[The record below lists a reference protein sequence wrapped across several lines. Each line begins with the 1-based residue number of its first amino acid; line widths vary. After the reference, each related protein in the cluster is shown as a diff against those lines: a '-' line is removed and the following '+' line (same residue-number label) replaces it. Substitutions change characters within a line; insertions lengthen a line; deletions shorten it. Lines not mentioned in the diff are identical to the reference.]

1 MDIKWRK
8 MHMKLLNK
16 TQNKKN
22 WREYEQIRAKKIAEN
37 IPPDYTKKDDKP
49 LTFSSKSD
57 INVL

>member
-1 MDIKWRK
+1 

-22 WREYEQIRAKKIAEN
+22 WREYEQKRAKKIAEN
-37 IPPDYTKKDDKP
+37 IPPDFTKKDDKP

-57 INVL
+57 INIL